1 MHIEYLPP
9 YFYWQHNISL
19 QAHTQVHLIYPFPLH
34 IYVASD
40 FYFQVLNNTSEAIP
54 ITGFD

>member
-1 MHIEYLPP
+1 MLIEYLPP
-9 YFYWQHNISL
+9 YSYWQHNISL
-19 QAHTQVHLIYPFPLH
+19 QAYTQGHLICPFPLH
-34 IYVASD
+34 IYVVSD